1 MVVDKSVMSSLK
13 TYIPRSN
20 RIFYYSLYIQSWILY
35 LEAYVL
41 IFWQTIEEN
50 PDPEETL
57 ASYLRNKRILYNNV
71 HVLQEGCIDRS
82 CH

>member
-1 MVVDKSVMSSLK
+1 MSSLK

-20 RIFYYSLYIQSWILY
+20 RILYYSLYIQSWILY
-35 LEAYVL
+35 LDAYVL
-41 IFWQTIEEN
+41 IFWQIIEEN

-57 ASYLRNKRILYNNV
+57 AGYLRNKRILYNNV
-71 HVLQEGCIDRS
+71 PVLQWGCIDRD